1 MKRRRIGVTS
11 IAVLAYSP
19 AQIAW
24 FLFEMVLIFA
34 GLFVIAVLTPKLAA
48 FIDKKRAQAKSP
60 FEKLEQNKSGDDTTD
75 INPADK
81 NPAAIEDKSAADAEN
96 GAGGN
101 AEGGTSSEDSRTS
114 DTSGAS
120 DEVK

>member
-1 MKRRRIGVTS
+1 MTS

-48 FIDKKRAQAKSP
+48 FIDKKRAQAKAP
-60 FEKLEQNKSGDDTTD
+60 FEMTQR
-75 INPADK
+75 I
-81 NPAAIEDKSAADAEN
+81 
-96 GAGGN
+96 
-101 AEGGTSSEDSRTS
+101 
-114 DTSGAS
+114 
-120 DEVK
+120 

>member
-75 INPADK
+75 INPA
-81 NPAAIEDKSAADAEN
+81 AIEDKSAADAEN

-101 AEGGTSSEDSRTS
+101 AEGGASSEDSRTS